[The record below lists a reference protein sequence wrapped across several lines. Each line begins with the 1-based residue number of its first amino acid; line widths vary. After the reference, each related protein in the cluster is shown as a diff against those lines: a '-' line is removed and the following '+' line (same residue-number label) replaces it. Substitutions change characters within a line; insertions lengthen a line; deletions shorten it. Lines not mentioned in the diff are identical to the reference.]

1 MKCPECSLIWLL
13 SESIISSK
21 LYGSIILL
29 RAKRKQMAKRPSSL
43 QFEEPDSIWTRRED
57 LFS

>member
-1 MKCPECSLIWLL
+1 
-13 SESIISSK
+13 
-21 LYGSIILL
+21 
-29 RAKRKQMAKRPSSL
+29 MAKRPSSL